1 MTLVVAAFDLFRSEF
16 RLSQR
21 PTQADQFTRAVLETK
36 APTHLREVEVQSK
49 FLLLLR
55 WRIAARP
62 KWLLAN
68 NIRETKGGNVSYR
81 GRLGGAA
88 GITHST
94 PGALLLMQ
102 EINLSLSPSFV
113 WLQGEL
119 IGSSRQPTLWAPLFH
134 RSEPFRLSHSLMIQS
149 FLISLT
155 KIVVRSWPALKRIPQ
170 IFFLLCDWTVAFFF
184 QSARYSSLHPKLYL
198 VFFVVV
204 TYCHRPFLCAYTGC
218 CVRVRSSIPLGRQFQ
233 QQMEKVKKENLPF
246 LFRKFVRKDDWSTLA
261 SVFLFDNGFL

>member
-1 MTLVVAAFDLFRSEF
+1 M
-16 RLSQR
+16 
-21 PTQADQFTRAVLETK
+21 
-36 APTHLREVEVQSK
+36 
-49 FLLLLR
+49 
-55 WRIAARP
+55 
-62 KWLLAN
+62 
-68 NIRETKGGNVSYR
+68 YR

-155 KIVVRSWPALKRIPQ
+155 KIVVRS
-170 IFFLLCDWTVAFFF
+170 
-184 QSARYSSLHPKLYL
+184 
-198 VFFVVV
+198 
-204 TYCHRPFLCAYTGC
+204 
-218 CVRVRSSIPLGRQFQ
+218 
-233 QQMEKVKKENLPF
+233 
-246 LFRKFVRKDDWSTLA
+246 
-261 SVFLFDNGFL
+261 